1 VVGDMGSVVGE
12 LEVGRAII
20 KGENR
25 FLKRVC
31 KENQQFDMI

>member
-1 VVGDMGSVVGE
+1 VIGDIGSVVGE
-12 LEVGRAII
+12 LEISRVII

-31 KENQQFDMI
+31 KENQPFDMI